1 MKFWKLSL
9 KIGAFEI
16 KLKFWI
22 LKTNSG
28 NWEFEN
34 YSKMETL
41 KIRFFYKKK
50 NWEIKL
56 WKWGFWKLNLE
67 VKTNGKLHLDIKDE

>member
-9 KIGAFEI
+9 KIGALEI
-16 KLKFWI
+16 KLKLWI

-50 NWEIKL
+50 IE
-56 WKWGFWKLNLE
+56 KLNFGNE
-67 VKTNGKLHLDIKDE
+67 DFES

>member
-9 KIGAFEI
+9 KIGAFKI

-50 NWEIKL
+50 IE
-56 WKWGFWKLNLE
+56 KLNFGNE
-67 VKTNGKLHLDIKDE
+67 DFGS

>member
-50 NWEIKL
+50 IE
-56 WKWGFWKLNLE
+56 KLNFGNE
-67 VKTNGKLHLDIKDE
+67 DFES

>member
-41 KIRFFYKKK
+41 KIIFFYKRKI
-50 NWEIKL
+50 E
-56 WKWGFWKLNLE
+56 KLNFGNE
-67 VKTNGKLHLDIKDE
+67 DFES

>member
-9 KIGAFEI
+9 KIRALEI

-22 LKTNSG
+22 LKTNFG
-28 NWEFEN
+28 NWDFEN

-41 KIRFFYKKK
+41 KIRFFFFLKKK
-50 NWEIKL
+50 EEIE
-56 WKWGFWKLNLE
+56 KLNFGNE
-67 VKTNGKLHLDIKDE
+67 DFES